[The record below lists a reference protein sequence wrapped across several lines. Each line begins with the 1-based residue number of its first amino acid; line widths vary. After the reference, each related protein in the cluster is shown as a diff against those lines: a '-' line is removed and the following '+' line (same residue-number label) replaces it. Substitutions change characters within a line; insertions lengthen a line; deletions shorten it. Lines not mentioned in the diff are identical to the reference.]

1 MTPDDITSE
10 QALASAFMDGDVTP
24 AERARVDG
32 APELLVLVASMR
44 HVATLVAAVPAP
56 ALARRESSIQAALAA
71 FDMLGTGSAAEHG
84 PVGNGSVV
92 SLASRRRF
100 SNTVLSAAAAVLLLG
115 VVGIS
120 VLSNN
125 SSNDKSETASLET
138 DTKLAEPAA
147 AQDTAGTA
155 DQTNDGGDEVMVA
168 LAAPIDIENLDQL
181 AALTIP
187 ELFAADTSPVADTTA
202 AGDDV
207 DTQRLESYNIDALA
221 CMGDNQVFL
230 ADIYYQGM
238 LAIAVRDTVTDVTE
252 AIDST
257 CTVLARVTP

>member
-1 MTPDDITSE
+1 MNPDDITPE
-10 QALASAFMDGDVTP
+10 QALASAYLDGDVTS
-24 AERARVDG
+24 AERARVDS
-32 APELLVLVASMR
+32 APELLALVASMR

-56 ALARRESSIQAALAA
+56 TSARRESGISAALAE
-71 FDMLGTGSAAEHG
+71 FDGLAAGSTAE
-84 PVGNGSVV
+84 NSKVV

-125 SSNDKSETASLET
+125 SSNEKSDSASLET
-138 DTKLAEPAA
+138 DTKLAEPATAEDA
-147 AQDTAGTA
+147 AGSAQTA
-155 DQTNDGGDEVMVA
+155 DDGETMVTF
-168 LAAPIDIENLDQL
+168 AAPIDIENLAQL

-187 ELFAADTSPVADTTA
+187 EPPAADASPVAETTA
-202 AGDDV
+202 AGGDLDAH
-207 DTQRLESYNIDALA
+207 RLESSNIDALL
-221 CMGDNQVFL
+221 CMSETQVFL
-230 ADIYYQGM
+230 ADIYYQGT

-257 CTVLARVTP
+257 CTVLARVAP